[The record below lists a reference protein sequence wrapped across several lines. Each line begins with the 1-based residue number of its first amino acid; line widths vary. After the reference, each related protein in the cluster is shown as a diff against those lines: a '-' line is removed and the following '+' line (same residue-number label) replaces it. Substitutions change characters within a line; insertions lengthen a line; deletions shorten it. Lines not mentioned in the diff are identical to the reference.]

1 MRVIGMRGV
10 IGVLGV
16 RLLGLL
22 GLLELLG
29 LLGPA
34 VADVALVAALVVTAL
49 AALVGAGGPG
59 LVVADVL
66 VVALGRADVLAVRLG
81 AVMAPVLHG
90 WHGHGG
96 RCLELGLRGRWR
108 RAMRRRGAVARCL
121 AAGGRRLPV

>member
-10 IGVLGV
+10 IGV

-49 AALVGAGGPG
+49 VALVGAGGPG
-59 LVVADVL
+59 LAVADVL

-81 AVMAPVLHG
+81 ATIGPVCIG
-90 WHGHGG
+90 AHGHGG
-96 RCLELGLRGRWR
+96 MRIHKYQCWWRGS
-108 RAMRRRGAVARCL
+108 AMEEPWGVGRS
-121 AAGGRRLPV
+121 GGR